1 MNKIKLNLKTFI
13 LFSRLKIKKMLL
25 FKANLISQAVGMI
38 LNNMAFLLIWWLL
51 LQRFGSI
58 NGYTFKEIILIEGFV
73 AIFYAFFYL
82 FFGGVM
88 KLSDYL
94 NQDRIL
100 DIQLYPASPLVIL
113 TTKSGAPSQF
123 GDFIQGTAML
133 AIYLYFSP
141 AAWFWIIIGLIL
153 SVAGMYGVSLFV
165 NSLVFFFPKT
175 LTAFAEIVDNIYI
188 GGAMYPSQNF
198 TGAFRYML
206 YLILLIPIVSYPIE
220 VIRGIFSPFT
230 LIYTIVAVVGIN
242 LLGYFV
248 WKKGIKRVESG
259 STGGIVE

>member
-1 MNKIKLNLKTFI
+1 MNKIKLNLKTFV
-13 LFSRLKIKKMLL
+13 LFSRLKVKKMLL
-25 FKANLISQAVGMI
+25 FKANLISQAAGMI
-38 LNNMAFLLIWWLL
+38 LNNMAFLLIWWFL

-100 DIQLYPASPLVIL
+100 DVQLYPASPLVIL

-123 GDFIQGTAML
+123 GDFIQGLAML
-133 AIYLYFSP
+133 IIYLNFNPSAGP
-141 AAWFWIIIGLIL
+141 WIVIGLVL

-175 LTAFAEIVDNIYI
+175 LTAFAEIIDNIYI
-188 GGAMYPSQNF
+188 GGSMYPSQNF
-198 TGAFRYML
+198 TGAFRYLL
-206 YLILLIPIVSYPIE
+206 YLMLLIPIVSYPIE
-220 VIRGIFSPFT
+220 VVRGVFSPVA
-230 LIYTIVAVVGIN
+230 LVYTVTAVVGIN
-242 LLGYFV
+242 LLGYLV
-248 WKKGIKRVESG
+248 WKKGLRRVESG
-259 STGGIVE
+259 SIGGIVE